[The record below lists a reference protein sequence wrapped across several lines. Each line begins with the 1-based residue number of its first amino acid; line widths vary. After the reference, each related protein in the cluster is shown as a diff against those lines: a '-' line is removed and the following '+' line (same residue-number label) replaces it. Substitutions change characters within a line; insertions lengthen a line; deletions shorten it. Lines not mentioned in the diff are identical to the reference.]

1 MWQAQGK
8 DRKDIIMATTRF
20 STENNQSGGN
30 LPKGVGTLVVIGLVV
45 LLAIIVA
52 FNSFTVV
59 NEGFIGVKYQFG
71 KIVDSDLSAG
81 LNFHIPFMEE
91 IEQVDIREQVYAVT
105 TDAYTSDT
113 QTVNELMLKVNY
125 YYDGTQLSEIIRTIG
140 ISNVETKLLVP
151 NVAKITKDEIG
162 KVQAE
167 MLVQNRSD
175 VQNAIFAKIKEALA
189 PQGIIVTAFAIEN
202 LSFDDAFEQSIQA
215 KVIAAQDA
223 LKMQNKTAE
232 KEEEAKQQVIAAQA
246 EADSQKIKADAEAYA
261 IQVVQEQIAQSPDY
275 IEYLKISN
283 WNGVLPQ
290 AIGTEVNPFIAL
302 DGDYSTATRQNVQST
317 PVVSTGTAQ

>member
-1 MWQAQGK
+1 MQK
-8 DRKDIIMATTRF
+8 FT
-20 STENNQSGGN
+20 TENNEGGKQ
-30 LPKGVGTLVVIGLVV
+30 PKWGTLVLTALIVVV
-45 LLAIIVA
+45 LLIVL

-71 KIVDSDLSAG
+71 RIVGQNLSAG
-81 LNFHIPFMEE
+81 LNFHIPFIEE
-91 IEQVDIREQVYAVT
+91 IQQVDTREQVYPVQ

-113 QTVNELMLKVNY
+113 QTVDNLQLKLNY
-125 YYDGTQLSEIIRTIG
+125 CYDGTKLTEIIRTIG
-140 ISNVETKLLVP
+140 VNNVESKLLVP
-151 NVAKITKDEIG
+151 NVAKISKDEIG
-162 KVQAE
+162 KVKAE
-167 MLVQNRSD
+167 DLVQNRST
-175 VQNAIFAKIKEALA
+175 VQNAIYNSLKETLE

-261 IQVVQEQIAQSPDY
+261 IEAVQKQLTQSPNY
-275 IEYLKISN
+275 IEYMKIMN
-283 WNGVLPQ
+283 WDGTLPQ

-302 DGDYSTATRQNVQST
+302 DGASSGGNNNTGSGSASAPAANNVN
-317 PVVSTGTAQ
+317 

>member
-1 MWQAQGK
+1 
-8 DRKDIIMATTRF
+8 MATTRF
-20 STENNQSGGN
+20 TTENNQNNGSM
-30 LPKGVGTLVVIGLVV
+30 PKGVGILVIVALVIV
-45 LLAIIVA
+45 LLAVVA

-71 KIVDSDLSAG
+71 KIVDSSLSAG
-81 LNFHIPFMEE
+81 LNFHIPFIEE
-91 IEQVDIREQVYAVT
+91 IEQVDTREQVYSVT

-125 YYDGTQLSEIIRTIG
+125 YYDGTQLSDIIRTIG
-140 ISNVETKLLVP
+140 IQNVETKLLVP

-167 MLVQNRSD
+167 KLVQNRSD
-175 VQNAIFAKIKEALA
+175 VQNSIFESIKETLA

-202 LSFDDAFEQSIQA
+202 LSFDDAFEASIQA

-246 EADSQKIKADAEAYA
+246 AADSQKIQADAEAYA
-261 IQVVQEQIAQSPDY
+261 IKVVQEQIAQSPDY

-302 DGDYSTATRQNVQST
+302 DGNYSTATRGNV
-317 PVVSTGTAQ
+317 TGGNTAPAVQ